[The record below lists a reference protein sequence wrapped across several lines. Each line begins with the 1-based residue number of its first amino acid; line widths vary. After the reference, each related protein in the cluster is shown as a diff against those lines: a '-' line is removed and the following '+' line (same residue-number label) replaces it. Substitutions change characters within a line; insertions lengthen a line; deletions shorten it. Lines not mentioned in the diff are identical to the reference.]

1 MKLLICACYLAAT
14 GVLGFFIGRMLAG
27 HRFRYDAFPFSS
39 FGFEQ
44 DGQLY
49 KRLRVSAWQSR
60 VPDMSRICK
69 KLMPPKK
76 LEGRPD
82 KNTLRQMINET
93 CIAELTHFLLCLTGL
108 AVLWLWPGLGGLA
121 VWLIY
126 CLLGNLPFIII
137 QRYNRPRFV
146 RLLNRCVGKET
157 EK

>member
-60 VPDMSRICK
+60 VPDMSRI
-69 KLMPPKK
+69 
-76 LEGRPD
+76 
-82 KNTLRQMINET
+82 
-93 CIAELTHFLLCLTGL
+93 
-108 AVLWLWPGLGGLA
+108 
-121 VWLIY
+121 
-126 CLLGNLPFIII
+126 
-137 QRYNRPRFV
+137 
-146 RLLNRCVGKET
+146 
-157 EK
+157 